1 MQQRPGR
8 VLRLDIL
15 ERAAPTFGGDAFAEV
30 GAYECL
36 NASAFCDLDP
46 THPLN
51 QAIVNLAH
59 APRDA
64 GGCVAYRVDVCLI
77 KPINL
82 ARGNGW
88 LLYELPNR
96 GTKRAIQ
103 RINNAPPSNR
113 PASRADV
120 GNGFLMRR
128 GFTLAWSG
136 WQGELA
142 RDPGRMLCDLPI
154 ATDGGRPITGT
165 AREEF
170 ILDAAGV
177 VREDTNAPLV
187 EIDATRFVAPLH
199 YPAADLDPRAATL
212 TLRVR
217 PGDPRVA
224 SPGLSW
230 RWLDPMRIEITRP
243 EGFDRGAIFEFI
255 YTARDPIVLGVGL
268 AAIRDVVA
276 FLRHEA
282 ADAAGNPNPMA
293 RAGRS
298 ALDRVLG
305 LGISQSGRVLR
316 DFLLEGFN
324 DDGAGRPVFDAVM
337 PVVAGSRRAFLN
349 APFGQVSRFSRQHE
363 DHDFP
368 GDQFPFGYVHL
379 RDPVSGQEG
388 GILDR
393 ARGAGVS
400 PKVMHL
406 DTAAEI
412 WSSRSSLV
420 ATDCTGADLALPDD
434 VRLYLASSLPHG
446 PFKLPEAVASLASN
460 LLGYGVFLR
469 ALLDAMI
476 AWVERGIEPPASRFP
491 SRAAGTLLTLA
502 EAQARWPHIPG
513 VGFPAA
519 LNALE
524 ARDHTAVPPKTRGSY
539 AVFVEATDDDGNG
552 FAGLL
557 HPLLMAPVGT
567 HTGWQLR
574 RPGYAEGDLFNVFGG
589 FIPFAA
595 TAVER
600 AATGDPRRSLAE
612 RYGTL
617 AGWREA
623 LAERMR
629 TAVAE
634 RVLLQED
641 ADRVLERAA
650 ASWTIFDAV

>member
-15 ERAAPTFGGDAFAEV
+15 ERTAPTFGGDAFAEV
-30 GAYECL
+30 GPYECL

-46 THPLN
+46 AHPLN
-51 QAIVNLAH
+51 QSIVNLAR
-59 APRDA
+59 APRDT
-64 GGCVAYRVDVCLI
+64 GGRVAYRADVCLI
-77 KPINL
+77 KPIDL

-88 LLYELPNR
+88 LVYELPNR

-113 PASRADV
+113 PASRADI
-120 GNGFLMRR
+120 GNGFLVRR

-136 WQGELA
+136 WQGDLA
-142 RDPGRMLCDLPI
+142 RDPGRMLADLPV
-154 ATDGGRPITGT
+154 ATADGRPITGT

-177 VREDTNAPLV
+177 VREDTNAPIV
-187 EIDATRFVAPLH
+187 ELDATRFVAPLH

-217 PGDPRVA
+217 PDDPRVVPA
-224 SPGLSW
+224 GLSW

-268 AAIRDVVA
+268 AAIRDVVT

-282 ADAAGNPNPMA
+282 ADAAGNPNPLA
-293 RAGRS
+293 PAGRP
-298 ALDRVLG
+298 ALGRALG

-393 ARGAGVS
+393 ARAAGVC

-420 ATDCTGADLALPDD
+420 ATDCAGADLVLPDD
-434 VRLYLASSLPHG
+434 VRLYLASGLPHG
-446 PFKLPEAVASLASN
+446 PFKLPEAVASLAPN
-460 LLGYGVFLR
+460 LLGYGVMLR
-469 ALLDAMI
+469 ALVDAMV
-476 AWVERGIEPPASRFP
+476 AWVERGVAPPPSRFP
-491 SRAAGTLLTLA
+491 SRAAGTLLTIE
-502 EAQARWPHIPG
+502 EARARWPRLPGIAFPG
-513 VGFPAA
+513 V
-519 LNALE
+519 LNALS
-524 ARDHTAVPPKTRGSY
+524 ARDHTTVPPTTGGSY
-539 AVFVEATDDDGNG
+539 PVFVEATDDDGNG

-557 HPLLMAPVGT
+557 HPLLMAPIGT
-567 HTGWQLR
+567 HTGWQR
-574 RPGYAEGDLFNVFGG
+574 RKPGYAEGDLFNVFGG
-589 FIPFAA
+589 FIPFSASEA
-595 TAVER
+595 ER
-600 AATGDPRRSLAE
+600 AAAGDPRPSLTA
-612 RYGTL
+612 RYGSL
-617 AGWREA
+617 AGWRDA
-623 LAERMR
+623 LAAAMQR
-629 TAVAE
+629 AVAE

-641 ADRVLERAA
+641 ADRILERAA